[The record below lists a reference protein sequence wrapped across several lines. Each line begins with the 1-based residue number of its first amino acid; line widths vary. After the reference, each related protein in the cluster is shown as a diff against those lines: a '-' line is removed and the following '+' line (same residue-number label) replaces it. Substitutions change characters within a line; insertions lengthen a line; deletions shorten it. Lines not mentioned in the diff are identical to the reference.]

1 MTTAKHCPQCGGPLM
16 SGSQAG
22 MCARCLLAA
31 ALTHPA
37 AGVPG
42 PGDWI
47 GSYRVVRLLGEGGM
61 GLVYLAEQE
70 QPIARQAAVKIIKLG
85 MDTRAVLARFQSE
98 QQALALMEHPNIAR
112 VYEAGSS
119 ANGRPYFVMEY
130 VQGVPITEYCDQ
142 RRLGTRQRLEL
153 FLQVASGAQ
162 HAHQKGVVHRDLKP
176 SNILVMERDG
186 IAVPKIIDF
195 GLAKA
200 TERTYT
206 EETLFTEAG
215 VLIGTP
221 EYMSPEQA
229 SPGGPDVDTRTDIY
243 SLGVLLYELLV
254 GTVPFDSKQLRRAG
268 YEEIRRVIR
277 EDEPQTPAARL
288 DSLGPGA
295 ANVASVRATD
305 AGGLRRQ
312 VRGDLD
318 WITMTAMAKDRDRRY
333 ASASEFAA
341 DIARHLRDEP
351 VMASPPSAAYRLR
364 KFMRKNRGLVLAVA
378 AVFAALVLG
387 MGASTVLYFRAE
399 RQRLEAQAQRAEA
412 ERQRSAAEQERAEA
426 HRQGTQAER
435 QRVLAEQARLTA
447 DEQRKQAELQH
458 AEAER
463 QRVVAE
469 QQSAEARRRGAEAAA
484 AESAAE
490 KQRAAAEQAGR
501 LAVEQ
506 SHAADQQRAAAE
518 RQRLVAQRQGYAA
531 NLIAADLHIRSNE
544 IAEAR
549 RRLFLC
555 PPALRGWEWRYLLWK
570 SDTSLVTLPGHSTS
584 ARAKPALGFSQDSA
598 RLFRASADGMDWW
611 SVQGFKPLA
620 GHREFGQA
628 LAADRFGARIVSTS
642 ADGLRVWDA
651 ASGKVLTSFAGQPSE
666 ATCAAFGPHGGR
678 VVSGAHDGSIDIW
691 NAVSGQAIAKLDGH
705 RGGVWAVDFSSDG
718 ERIVSGG
725 EDRMVRIWDA
735 AAGHAM
741 YGIAGHAGAVLAV
754 AFSPDRRIIVSG
766 SADKTAR
773 IWDAATGRPLHT
785 LTGHQCGVQ
794 GVAISP
800 DAATIATASC
810 TTLRLWDT
818 ESGKLMATLPAEW
831 RSEIAAISF
840 SPDGARLAAVSMAG
854 EVKVWNAPAYGGGIL
869 KRAGSDVDRTAVSR
883 DGARVA
889 LHNARKHSLEVW
901 DARQR
906 KTAWTLHEID
916 LTALAFSP
924 DGSRLAAGLTGCT
937 IRMWTANTGQ
947 PAGSPG
953 RLGAA
958 AIAMNFTPD
967 GSRLV
972 LGSSD
977 RGVSVWDVATMK
989 RTFTAAWG
997 DSIRAVAASPDGAQ
1011 MAAGT
1016 GDRTLVIG
1024 EIARAGDPLRL
1035 KLPPGPGAIVAA
1047 AYSPDGKRIA
1057 GAAEGSGDMGV
1068 WDTKSG
1074 QLLAVLQGHTAAV
1087 DALAFSP
1094 DGNRLVSGSRDK
1106 TVRVWD
1112 AVTYEPLLVMGDRDE
1127 TIVWLTFQP
1136 DGARIYTV
1144 SAEGTVRIW
1153 DTE

>member
-1 MTTAKHCPQCGGPLM
+1 M
-16 SGSQAG
+16 
-22 MCARCLLAA
+22 
-31 ALTHPA
+31 
-37 AGVPG
+37 
-42 PGDWI
+42 
-47 GSYRVVRLLGEGGM
+47 
-61 GLVYLAEQE
+61 
-70 QPIARQAAVKIIKLG
+70 
-85 MDTRAVLARFQSE
+85 
-98 QQALALMEHPNIAR
+98 
-112 VYEAGSS
+112 
-119 ANGRPYFVMEY
+119 
-130 VQGVPITEYCDQ
+130 
-142 RRLGTRQRLEL
+142 
-153 FLQVASGAQ
+153 ASGAQ

-518 RQRLVAQRQGYAA
+518 RQRLVAQRQG
-531 NLIAADLHIRSNE
+531 
-544 IAEAR
+544 
-549 RRLFLC
+549 LC
-555 PPALRGWEWRYLLWK
+555 
-570 SDTSLVTLPGHSTS
+570 
-584 ARAKPALGFSQDSA
+584 
-598 RLFRASADGMDWW
+598 
-611 SVQGFKPLA
+611 
-620 GHREFGQA
+620 RE
-628 LAADRFGARIVSTS
+628 
-642 ADGLRVWDA
+642 
-651 ASGKVLTSFAGQPSE
+651 
-666 ATCAAFGPHGGR
+666 
-678 VVSGAHDGSIDIW
+678 
-691 NAVSGQAIAKLDGH
+691 
-705 RGGVWAVDFSSDG
+705 
-718 ERIVSGG
+718 
-725 EDRMVRIWDA
+725 
-735 AAGHAM
+735 
-741 YGIAGHAGAVLAV
+741 
-754 AFSPDRRIIVSG
+754 PDRRR
-766 SADKTAR
+766 SAY
-773 IWDAATGRPLHT
+773 T
-785 LTGHQCGVQ
+785 LQ
-794 GVAISP
+794 
-800 DAATIATASC
+800 
-810 TTLRLWDT
+810 
-818 ESGKLMATLPAEW
+818 
-831 RSEIAAISF
+831 
-840 SPDGARLAAVSMAG
+840 
-854 EVKVWNAPAYGGGIL
+854 
-869 KRAGSDVDRTAVSR
+869 
-883 DGARVA
+883 
-889 LHNARKHSLEVW
+889 
-901 DARQR
+901 
-906 KTAWTLHEID
+906 
-916 LTALAFSP
+916 
-924 DGSRLAAGLTGCT
+924 
-937 IRMWTANTGQ
+937 
-947 PAGSPG
+947 
-953 RLGAA
+953 
-958 AIAMNFTPD
+958 
-967 GSRLV
+967 
-972 LGSSD
+972 
-977 RGVSVWDVATMK
+977 
-989 RTFTAAWG
+989 
-997 DSIRAVAASPDGAQ
+997 
-1011 MAAGT
+1011 
-1016 GDRTLVIG
+1016 
-1024 EIARAGDPLRL
+1024 
-1035 KLPPGPGAIVAA
+1035 
-1047 AYSPDGKRIA
+1047 
-1057 GAAEGSGDMGV
+1057 
-1068 WDTKSG
+1068 
-1074 QLLAVLQGHTAAV
+1074 
-1087 DALAFSP
+1087 
-1094 DGNRLVSGSRDK
+1094 
-1106 TVRVWD
+1106 
-1112 AVTYEPLLVMGDRDE
+1112 
-1127 TIVWLTFQP
+1127 
-1136 DGARIYTV
+1136 
-1144 SAEGTVRIW
+1144 
-1153 DTE
+1153 